1 MPTDQEHGRPTDAS
15 VGELISQMAAQT
27 STLVR
32 QELELAKVEL
42 SEKGKQAGVGVGMFG
57 AAGIVALFAVGAL
70 VAAAIIALGTAI
82 ALWLSAVIVAAVLGV
97 VAGVLALSGRG
108 HVRQATPA
116 TPEETVETVREDVR
130 FVRERAKEG
139 RA

>member
-1 MPTDQEHGRPTDAS
+1 MATDQQHERPADAS

-42 SEKGKQAGVGVGMFG
+42 SEKGKEAGVGIGLLG
-57 AAGIVALFAVGAL
+57 AGGIVALFAVGAL
-70 VAAAIIALGTAI
+70 VAAAIIALATAV
-82 ALWLSAVIVAAVLGV
+82 APWLSALIVAAVIGV
-97 VAGVLALSGRG
+97 VAGVLALMGRG
-108 HVRQATPA
+108 HVRRAAPPTPA
-116 TPEETVETVREDVR
+116 ETVDTVREDVR